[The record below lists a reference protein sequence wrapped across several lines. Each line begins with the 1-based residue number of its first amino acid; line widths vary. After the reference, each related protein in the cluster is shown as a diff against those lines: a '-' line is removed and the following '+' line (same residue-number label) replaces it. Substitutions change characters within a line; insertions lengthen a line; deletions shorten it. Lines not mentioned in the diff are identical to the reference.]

1 VKLFLAVVSL
11 PIHYKS
17 FTMPSPRS
25 SPARSRLA
33 SGHTFRYDVNL
44 QHDSMKGVAMS
55 EINKEKLMSDIKT
68 VLADAE
74 DLLKQA
80 ASSTGDRAAELREK
94 AMSRLKQAKDKA
106 ADVQVVVVEKGK
118 KAARA
123 TDDYVHEHPWT
134 SIGVAA
140 GVGVLIGLLINR
152 K

>member
-1 VKLFLAVVSL
+1 
-11 PIHYKS
+11 
-17 FTMPSPRS
+17 
-25 SPARSRLA
+25 
-33 SGHTFRYDVNL
+33 
-44 QHDSMKGVAMS
+44 MS
-55 EINKEKLMSDIKT
+55 EVNKERLMSDIKT

-80 ASSTGDRAAELREK
+80 ASATGERASELRES
-94 AMSRLKQAKDKA
+94 ALSRLKQAKDKA

-134 SIGVAA
+134 SIGVAV
-140 GVGVLIGLLINR
+140 GVGVLVGLLINR